1 MRAAAVSAGC
11 APSLAT
17 MQPAH
22 VAPKG
27 HFEATAAIEIGL
39 PTGTIKRV
47 IDTGDSLSHDAINQG
62 NVTPDQERQIFDAG
76 VNFVVSPVSAGTHF
90 AINYTLLDRW
100 EIGVRYASAAW
111 RLGSR
116 YQFLRHEDG
125 PFDMTLGLG
134 VSRQAVEIPLA
145 SYVEQIL
152 EIDDFTRY
160 TVDAALQFGTSR
172 AFYRVWAGPKF
183 VYSRFDTAM
192 RLAVPPGVSQPD
204 LASFEGHGFYY
215 GGQAGAAVGWKHVFF
230 AFEMTVAELSGGAT
244 VTAVSGPRS
253 GGADP
258 IAHNSDISGLVLY
271 PALGLIGEF

>member
-1 MRAAAVSAGC
+1 MSAGC

-27 HFEATAAIEIGL
+27 HFEATAAIEIGV
-39 PTGTIKRV
+39 PTGTISRV
-47 IDTGDSLSHDAINQG
+47 IDTGNSLSHDAIDQM

-76 VNFVVSPVSAGTHF
+76 VTFAVSPVSAGTHF
-90 AINYTLLDRW
+90 ALNYTVLDRW
-100 EIGVRYASAAW
+100 EVGVRYASAAW

-116 YQFLRHEDG
+116 YQFVRHEDG
-125 PFDMTLGLG
+125 PCDITLGVG

-152 EIDDFTRY
+152 TIDDFTRY
-160 TVDAALQFGTSR
+160 TVDAALQIGTSR

-183 VYSRFDTAM
+183 VYSRFDMGM

-204 LASFEGHGFYY
+204 LATFEGHGFYY
-215 GGQAGAAVGWKHVFF
+215 GGQGGAAIGWKHVFF
-230 AFEMTVAELSGGAT
+230 AFELTLAELAGKAT
-244 VTAVSGPRS
+244 VTSILGPRS

-258 IAHNSDISGLVLY
+258 IAHDTDVSGFVVY
-271 PALGLIGEF
+271 PAFGLIGEF